1 MRLYTQTIL
10 GHTGLTL
17 AFIAMG
23 ALGIGLI
30 ERMTRL
36 CDSVLVDHLQLVT
49 AAQALERSTLLYQMA
64 RQAGTTARTDTQ
76 VRLSCSE
83 VLAAARTPEAR
94 ELVAKFPTKEGFNL
108 ENPASLERFLAAA
121 ARLTASS
128 VGLVRQ
134 GIEHSS
140 RMGRSGVGLVALVGI
155 VGLLVA
161 LYFGYWLSKMVMQ
174 PMERLSRGLDEVLS
188 GNSARRFS
196 DQWTPGVM
204 AEFAAGLNEL
214 VDRLQRSESTPRV
227 DLLTVC
233 AAVEKLCEQDS
244 RASGVLAGGHRLLAS
259 NEAARKLVLE
269 RNSSFQWIAAEVR
282 RQDPSAV
289 EILSLDG
296 PGGEKL
302 GDLMRIQVPGAE
314 NGSRE
319 Q

>member
-17 AFIAMG
+17 TFIAMG
-23 ALGIGLI
+23 ALGIGLM

-36 CDSVLVDHLQLVT
+36 CDSVLVDHLPLVT
-49 AAQALERSTLLYQMA
+49 AAQALERNTLLHQMA
-64 RQAGTTARTDTQ
+64 RRAGTPSETDAQ
-76 VRLSCSE
+76 VRLAYSE
-83 VLAAARTPEAR
+83 VLAAARTSEAR
-94 ELVAKFPTKEGFNL
+94 ELVAKLPTKEGLNL
-108 ENPASLERFLAAA
+108 EDPASLERFLSAA
-121 ARLTASS
+121 ARLSTSS
-128 VGLVRQ
+128 VGLVRHRV
-134 GIEHSS
+134 EHSS

-155 VGLLVA
+155 MGLLVA
-161 LYFGYWLSKMVMQ
+161 LYFGYWLSRAVMQ
-174 PMERLSRGLDEVLS
+174 PMERLARGLDEVLA

-196 DQWTPGVM
+196 DQGTPGVM

-244 RASGVLAGGHRLLAS
+244 RASGILAGGHRLLAS
-259 NEAARKLVLE
+259 NEVARRLVFE

-282 RQDPSAV
+282 RQDPSVV
-289 EILSLDG
+289 EVLSLDG

-302 GDLMRIQVPGAE
+302 GDLVRIRVSGAE
-314 NGSRE
+314 HGSGK